1 MGIRFRTRE
10 LFQPAVNT
18 AEDFTV
24 ALRDGVA
31 TFACNLWS
39 SFPDFITEGTN
50 PQNGFARGYMNSMC
64 GAIQPPVSAPLVPFT
79 GGQCCDAIYDV
90 TVDYELRRCAGDVV
104 ITANVSTI
112 SVSGK
117 IIGLIL
123 HPCLQSP
130 GLSCLDIIY
139 QDCLENTLYET
150 VASLTNGIAE
160 TDCTGVGNTDPDAD
174 KINPATST
182 YDITGVVRTDGM
194 PDNCGDPPARYQSPP
209 PTSNDLNQTINVT
222 VNDGLDLSLELQ
234 YIKLSNQYNFPMN
247 FKVNG
252 INVSLDFDGLNFHAP
267 DGFGSPSGGNDV
279 PPPGSDPGSDGA
291 GGDITQI
298 YNDNEYIV
306 APDSPPPRTVE
317 RIIEYILCTDGV
329 IETIT
334 EVVKVNVGNLP
345 FLVIL
350 LDMVKNILTDLCEM
364 PEATLGLPE
373 YYGLQPGAN
382 RPAIV
387 YLWKEY
393 INETWQPSTYSST
406 VHHPTTAAIAE
417 IENLTSI
424 EKTIGTYKTFVRLS
438 DGSVIQ
444 ATGDTPANS
453 DANFTFLITQVVSS
467 FLPPD
472 LISATIT
479 SVDTRLSVKT
489 LNLRQIEYYP
499 SGKVGNAS
507 PSIRRVVEP

>member
-1 MGIRFRTRE
+1 MPVRFPVDSF
-10 LFQPAVNT
+10 FQNSGNSAAV
-18 AEDFTV
+18 FTEAV
-24 ALRDGVA
+24 RDGVA
-31 TFACNLWS
+31 NFACGLWGN
-39 SFPDFITEGTN
+39 FPDFITENTN
-50 PQNGFARGYMNSMC
+50 PVNSFARGYMNQMC
-64 GAIQPPVSAPLVPFT
+64 SPVQPPLPAPTSPFT
-79 GGQCCDAIYDV
+79 GGQCCDATYDV

-104 ITANVSTI
+104 ITGNVSTV
-112 SVSGK
+112 SVPGK
-117 IIGLIL
+117 VIGLIL

-150 VASLTNGIAE
+150 VVSLTNDIAE
-160 TDCTGVGNTDPDAD
+160 TDCTGVGNTDPDAN
-174 KINPATST
+174 KINPATSS
-182 YDITGVVRTDGM
+182 YSIIGIVRTDGM
-194 PDNCGDPPARYQSPP
+194 PDDCGDPPAGYQSPP
-209 PTSNDLNQTINVT
+209 PTSNDLNQTINIT
-222 VNDGLDLSLELQ
+222 VNDGLDLQLELQ

-252 INVSLDFDGLNFHAP
+252 INVSLDFDGLVFHAP
-267 DGFGSPSGGNDV
+267 DGFGSPSGSNDV

-291 GGDITQI
+291 GGDVTQI

-334 EVVKVNVGNLP
+334 EAVKVNVGNLP

-350 LDMVKNILTDLCEM
+350 LDMIKNILTDLCET
-364 PEATLGLPE
+364 PEAILGLPE

-393 INETWQPSTYSST
+393 VNETWQPSTYSST
-406 VHHPTTAAIAE
+406 VHHPTEAAIAE
-417 IENLTSI
+417 IENLESI
-424 EKTIGTYKTFVRLS
+424 EKTIGTHKTFVRLT
-438 DGSVIQ
+438 DGSNIR
-444 ATGDTPANS
+444 ATGDTPASSN
-453 DANFTFLITQVVSS
+453 ANFTFLITQVSSS

-472 LISATIT
+472 LISATVT
-479 SVDTRLSVKT
+479 SVDSRLSVKT

-499 SGKVGNAS
+499 NGKVDNAS